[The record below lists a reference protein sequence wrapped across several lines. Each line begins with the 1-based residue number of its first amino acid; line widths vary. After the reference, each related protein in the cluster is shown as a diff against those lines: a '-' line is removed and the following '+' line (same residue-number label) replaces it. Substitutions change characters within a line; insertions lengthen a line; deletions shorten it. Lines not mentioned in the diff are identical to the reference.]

1 MINKFERPTEPSPI
15 PVNDLSLVQVDT
27 FRNSRNVNYD
37 IFELKP
43 QDKMP
48 EIVAE
53 WLRYR
58 SLTDHSVKAA
68 NEGDAVRFM
77 DVETICEKFLNDS
90 GGRDLFLAINSDTQ
104 SLDGVSWIHP
114 VQYNY
119 SDFLIADSALSYFS
133 KIQKQKE
140 EKGLKIDPVKT
151 EELATL
157 ATREY
162 GKAARTNLAVHL
174 GVFAVNKYLVDN
186 PEFKAIVARFGTS
199 DGMIL
204 ELNDN
209 NESNGNDGTK
219 LFSAIEKGA
228 GYVIMMACKE
238 DNTLKNNP
246 FAV

>member
-1 MINKFERPTEPSPI
+1 MENLFIRPEEPKGIDAELLGMNCIDSYK
-15 PVNDLSLVQVDT
+15 
-27 FRNSRNVNYD
+27 NSKNVNYN
-37 IFELKP
+37 IYELKP
-43 QDKMP
+43 EDKMP

-77 DVETICEKFLNDS
+77 DVDTICDKFLSDS
-90 GGRDLFLAINSDTQ
+90 GGRDLFLAINSGTN

-114 VQYNY
+114 IQYNY

-133 KIQKQKE
+133 KVAEQKE
-140 EKGLKIDPVKT
+140 ENGIKIEPVKT

-174 GVFAVNKYLVDN
+174 GVFAVNKYLLNN

-209 NESNGNDGTK
+209 NESNGNNSTK
-219 LFSAIEKGA
+219 LFSVIEKGP
-228 GYVIMMACKE
+228 GYVIMMAQRS
-238 DNTLKNNP
+238 NNILKS
-246 FAV
+246 